1 MTRYEPT
8 PPGNDRAANAK
19 TTRTMKRKQQT
30 SEQRRATIKANL
42 QRGDLSEA
50 ARILAREKRIPAD
63 RSTMLRFLETGRS
76 PLAHHY
82 LDALECAQVRR
93 LDKTAHRQL
102 QPA

>member
-8 PPGNDRAANAK
+8 PPGNDRAAKAK
-19 TTRTMKRKQQT
+19 TTNAMKHKAP
-30 SEQRRATIKANL
+30 EQRLAVIKAQL
-42 QRGDLSEA
+42 SRGDASEA
-50 ARILAREKRIPAD
+50 ARIMSAEKRIKTHRNYILA
-63 RSTMLRFLETGRS
+63 FLETGRS